1 MSDND
6 STRGATHPYEH
17 LLCQQAGFLPV
28 PLSSTSYECLGD
40 LSIYLLKNKT
50 YTLYRRAD
58 LEFTREDL
66 NRLIDSDV
74 DLVYVSVQDHQLYF
88 KTIENSLCDIV
99 RDSNLRQE
107 RKAEIVY
114 STCIA
119 LVDQLYEEPPGQT
132 EIHRVENVSH
142 ALVEMILGDQDSFKY
157 LFEVSNH
164 DFYTA
169 THMVNVCTMM
179 VSLGHQMGFDPQ
191 TLRHIG
197 IGALLHDIGKLFVPS
212 ELLNTPRKLDAQQ
225 LSVLKRHVDLGRDYL
240 EKVAQLDPI
249 SMAIVAEHHE
259 RLDGSGYPI
268 QLEGDDITIYGR
280 MAAVV
285 DVYEAMTSVRP
296 YRQRTFSFD
305 EVLMWLEETNAKQ
318 YDMRVVEKFRE
329 MIETNL
335 LRVESTEQDCL
346 PKDKFIAKQYI
357 KRMKRFYFRMPM
369 DIRALE
375 RVGDQFVLGPSE
387 RMIVHN
393 MSCSGIGLISPHPF
407 AVDQNIYISIPCL
420 ESLQAAPFVAGVVH
434 CRDHKDGWYTVGAKF
449 HQLQP
454 QSFIE
459 HLKLFTIVTEELSI
473 C

>member
-1 MSDND
+1 MSDNE
-6 STRGATHPYEH
+6 SAQGATHPYERR
-17 LLCQQAGFLPV
+17 LCQQAGFLPV
-28 PLSSTSYECLGD
+28 PLISASYEWLGD
-40 LSIYLLKNKT
+40 LSIYLLKNET

-66 NRLIDSDV
+66 NRLIDSNV
-74 DLVYVSVQDHQLYF
+74 DLVYVSVQNHQLYF
-88 KTIENSLCDIV
+88 KAIENGLCDIV
-99 RDSNLRQE
+99 KDSNLRQE

-119 LVDQLYEEPPGQT
+119 LVDQLYDKPPGQT

-197 IGALLHDIGKLFVPS
+197 TGALLHDIGKLFVPS
-212 ELLNTPRKLDAQQ
+212 ELLNTPRKLDARQ
-225 LSVLKRHVDLGRDYL
+225 LSLLKRHVDLGRDYL
-240 EKVAQLDPI
+240 EKVAPLDPI

-305 EVLMWLEETNAKQ
+305 EVLLLLEETNATQ
-318 YDMRVVEKFRE
+318 YDMRVVEEFRK
-329 MIETNL
+329 MIDTNL
-335 LRVESTEQDCL
+335 LRVDPTEQDSL
-346 PKDKFIAKQYI
+346 SNEKFIAKQGGFNSQVQQVI
-357 KRMKRFYFRMPM
+357 
-369 DIRALE
+369 
-375 RVGDQFVLGPSE
+375 
-387 RMIVHN
+387 H
-393 MSCSGIGLISPHPF
+393 
-407 AVDQNIYISIPCL
+407 
-420 ESLQAAPFVAGVVH
+420 
-434 CRDHKDGWYTVGAKF
+434 
-449 HQLQP
+449 
-454 QSFIE
+454 
-459 HLKLFTIVTEELSI
+459 
-473 C
+473 